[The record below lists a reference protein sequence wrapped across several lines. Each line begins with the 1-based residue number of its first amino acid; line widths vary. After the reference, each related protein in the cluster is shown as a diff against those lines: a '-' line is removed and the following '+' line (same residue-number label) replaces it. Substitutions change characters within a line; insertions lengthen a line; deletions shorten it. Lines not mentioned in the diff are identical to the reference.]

1 MRIMALACALTI
13 LFGGAGAAE
22 SSRDDWKP
30 GRDHHANEDLA
41 YSLATAPFLT
51 TGDRDG
57 IARVI
62 EDQEDEER
70 KTPKTLMSY
79 RVGLIGLAQDGSNQV
94 LVQAP
99 DSLCGNGGCDYWIF
113 IRRHRQLQ
121 LVLKWFG
128 FALVRDTFSHGFRDV
143 VFEYHSSALEE
154 DYTVYRWNGEKYE
167 EIDCYSSKGGVTT
180 DCGYKPTMHH

>member
-1 MRIMALACALTI
+1 VYAYHGISVRTDY
-13 LFGGAGAAE
+13 FVRGSRAAE

-70 KTPKTLMSY
+70 K
-79 RVGLIGLAQDGSNQV
+79 
-94 LVQAP
+94 
-99 DSLCGNGGCDYWIF
+99 
-113 IRRHRQLQ
+113 RQ
-121 LVLKWFG
+121 
-128 FALVRDTFSHGFRDV
+128 
-143 VFEYHSSALEE
+143 
-154 DYTVYRWNGEKYE
+154 
-167 EIDCYSSKGGVTT
+167 
-180 DCGYKPTMHH
+180 KPHELPVWD